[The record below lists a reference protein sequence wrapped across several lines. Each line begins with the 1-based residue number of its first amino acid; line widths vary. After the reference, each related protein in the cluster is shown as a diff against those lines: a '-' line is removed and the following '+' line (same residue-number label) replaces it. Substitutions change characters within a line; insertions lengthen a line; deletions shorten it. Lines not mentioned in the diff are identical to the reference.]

1 MSAADVLTT
10 VATSTPWGQA
20 LGLVGGL
27 ASGVLSFFQR
37 KQDRAHELALK
48 AEEMKLLIASA
59 NVNQAAL
66 AGELAKLRE
75 DGAAKAFTAS
85 IEADA
90 KLPRSYRWI
99 DALRAITRPG
109 LTWYFTV
116 AFTCMSMA
124 VLCGWAGSLFDSAL
138 AVFIFTTAA
147 NMMQMCV
154 TWWFGQRQI
163 DRMTT
168 EWGNKMVNARVSG
181 SPTSPTK

>member
-1 MSAADVLTT
+1 MSTAAELLGT

-27 ASGVLSFFQR
+27 ASGVLGYFQK
-37 KQDRAHELALK
+37 KQDRVHELAMK
-48 AEEMKLLIASA
+48 AEDMKLLIASA

-75 DGAAKAFTAS
+75 QGAAQAFTAS
-85 IEADA
+85 IDADA

-99 DALRAITRPG
+99 DAFRAITRPG

-116 AFTCMSMA
+116 SFTCMAMA

-163 DRMTT
+163 ERMTT
-168 EWGNKMVNARVSG
+168 EWGNKMVNAKVAG
-181 SPTSPTK
+181 SPSK